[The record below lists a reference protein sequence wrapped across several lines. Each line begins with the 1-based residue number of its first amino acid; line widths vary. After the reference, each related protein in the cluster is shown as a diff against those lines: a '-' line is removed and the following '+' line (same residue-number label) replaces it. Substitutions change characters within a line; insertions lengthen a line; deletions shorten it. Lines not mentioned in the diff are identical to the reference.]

1 MAPKTIVYYVLVS
14 GFSGRE
20 MSERE
25 QLVRSYVPD
34 DFRLEFVSDA
44 ESPAWAATAEAATSL
59 LADFVAGCDPDDIA
73 AVVVSGALDP
83 GVHEARRASPV
94 PVIGPGEA
102 SLAVAAA
109 LDRPLSLIVIDPP
122 TEAAARAMVA
132 RNGTQPVIASIRST
146 NTPAAEV
153 MADPERVAAAITQEA
168 RAAVDEDGAGAILLA
183 CMLFSGL
190 RIADELRAELGVPVI
205 DPLPIA
211 LSFAV
216 AAGRAGRASAVAV

>member
-14 GFSGRE
+14 GFSSGE
-20 MSERE
+20 VFERE
-25 QLVRSYVPD
+25 QLIRSYVPD
-34 DFRLEFVSDA
+34 DFRLELMSNAD
-44 ESPAWAATAEAATSL
+44 SPAWAATAEAATTPL
-59 LADFVAGCDPDDIA
+59 TRYVARCDPKEIA

-83 GVHEARRASPV
+83 GVHEARRVSPV

-109 LDRPLSLIVIDPP
+109 INRPLSLIVIDEP
-122 TEAAARAMVA
+122 TEVAARAMVA
-132 RNGTQPVIASIRST
+132 RNGTQPTITSIRST
-146 NTPAAEV
+146 DTPAADV
-153 MADPERVAAAITQEA
+153 MADRERVAAAVAREA
-168 RAAVDEDGAGAILLA
+168 RAAVDQDGAGAILLA

-190 RIADELRAELGVPVI
+190 HVADELRTELGVPVI

-216 AAGRAGRASAVAV
+216 AAGRAGRAAAVSV